1 MSQTTKKRA
10 GDILGQLAIGL
21 FVIAAFV
28 WLMQAGKTPVQV
40 LVRRDCENRYL
51 RARTSADTAAVDHQ
65 MSPLVQRDTAGKT
78 CGALRAAGALH

>member
-1 MSQTTKKRA
+1 MSQTTKKGP

-21 FVIAAFV
+21 LVIAAFV
-28 WLMQAGKTPVQV
+28 WLMQAGKAPMQV

-51 RARTSADTAAVDHQ
+51 QARTSADTVAVDHQ
-65 MSPLVQRDTAGKT
+65 VSPLLQRDTAGKT